1 MALLIALAV
10 IGGIACLVAL
20 YVLGTYLIAAI
31 LGHTILFKDKVNAII
46 NDYRAKRL
54 EKKQAKANKVQVEEV
69 EIKEE

>member
-54 EKKQAKANKVQVEEV
+54 AKKQAKADKVQVEEV
-69 EIKEE
+69 EVKEE

>member
-1 MALLIALAV
+1 MALLMALAV

-31 LGHTILFKDKVNAII
+31 LGHTTLFKDKVNAII

-69 EIKEE
+69 EVKEE

>member
-1 MALLIALAV
+1 MALLTTLAI
-10 IGGIACLVAL
+10 IGGIACLIAL

-54 EKKQAKANKVQVEEV
+54 EKKQAKVNKVQVEEV
-69 EIKEE
+69 EVKEE